1 MPTFGEFLRDQ
12 VEERLKYF
20 ETGEAPKKNL
30 EVMAEA
36 KESAK
41 VVQEKVRTN
50 RKQNQDLWMIDI
62 FCKEKVEM

>member
-50 RKQNQDLWMIDI
+50 RKKTKI
-62 FCKEKVEM
+62 CG

>member
-1 MPTFGEFLRDQ
+1 MATFGEHLREQ

-50 RKQNQDLWMIDI
+50 RKKTKI
-62 FCKEKVEM
+62 CG